1 MVEIRILLP
10 SMKIERAKRARE
22 TAEGLGGGGGRAG
35 LGGAVSSSQWGLGQ
49 CFDLTLI
56 SFKLEPYPTML

>member
-22 TAEGLGGGGGRAG
+22 TAEGLGGGGGG
-35 LGGAVSSSQWGLGQ
+35 WGAVSSSQWGLGQ

>member
-22 TAEGLGGGGGRAG
+22 TAEGLGGAGGVGR
-35 LGGAVSSSQWGLGQ
+35 
-49 CFDLTLI
+49 C
-56 SFKLEPYPTML
+56 KLPPMGSGTMF

>member
-22 TAEGLGGGGGRAG
+22 TAEGLGGGGGG
-35 LGGAVSSSQWGLGQ
+35 GGGGAVSSPQWGLGQ

>member
-22 TAEGLGGGGGRAG
+22 PAEGLGGVGR
-35 LGGAVSSSQWGLGQ
+35 
-49 CFDLTLI
+49 C
-56 SFKLEPYPTML
+56 KLPPMGSGTMF

>member
-22 TAEGLGGGGGRAG
+22 PAEGLGGVGGGGVGR
-35 LGGAVSSSQWGLGQ
+35 
-49 CFDLTLI
+49 C
-56 SFKLEPYPTML
+56 KLPPMGSGTMF

>member
-22 TAEGLGGGGGRAG
+22 TAEGLGGGGG
-35 LGGAVSSSQWGLGQ
+35 GGAGGKKAPIPVFSL
-49 CFDLTLI
+49 
-56 SFKLEPYPTML
+56 

>member
-22 TAEGLGGGGGRAG
+22 TAEGLGGGGG
-35 LGGAVSSSQWGLGQ
+35 GGGGGR
-49 CFDLTLI
+49 C
-56 SFKLEPYPTML
+56 KLLPMGSGTMF

>member
-22 TAEGLGGGGGRAG
+22 TAEGLGGGGG
-35 LGGAVSSSQWGLGQ
+35 GGGGGVGR
-49 CFDLTLI
+49 C
-56 SFKLEPYPTML
+56 KLLPMGSGTMF

>member
-22 TAEGLGGGGGRAG
+22 TAEGLGGGGGGGGVSPLAG
-35 LGGAVSSSQWGLGQ
+35 AEQDPGGRR
-49 CFDLTLI
+49 C
-56 SFKLEPYPTML
+56 KLPPMGSGTMF